1 MNLCV
6 GDVFKESSF
15 ITTIAEQAVSVVSF
29 FNRSKVWIGKL
40 REEQAIIYKN
50 KYYSLIVPN
59 ETRWNSHYH
68 CFASLLRTKSALKV
82 FIYFIFYYLLFNLIN
97 LN

>member
-1 MNLCV
+1 V
-6 GDVFKESSF
+6 GDIFKESSA
-15 ITTIAEQAVSVVSF
+15 ITTLAEQAVAIVNF

-40 REEQAIIYKN
+40 REEQAAIYKN
-50 KYYSLIVPN
+50 KYYALIVPN

-82 FIYFIFYYLLFNLIN
+82 FITFFI
-97 LN
+97 